1 MAKSS
6 NEAQTSPAP
15 EQPVV
20 VGDEA
25 MTVYGMTVG
34 ELISTTQQDVDRLL
48 GQIKDGVE
56 TIAARDAEILR
67 LTAAL
72 DEAKKPKVFTDAEV
86 QAAVKLGPQGLKKLP
101 NGDISVRVT
110 VPEEAALPLLS
121 WADSAGEDAEMYI
134 QKTLAEALVAYTCS

>member
-6 NEAQTSPAP
+6 NEAQASPAP

-34 ELISTTQQDVDRLL
+34 KLMSTTQQDVDRLL
-48 GQIKDGVE
+48 GQIKDGVD
-56 TIAARDAEILR
+56 TIAERDAEILR
-67 LTAAL
+67 LTTAL

-121 WADSAGEDAEMYI
+121 WADSAGENPAMYI